1 MEWQDSV
8 RNKYGKSGY
17 ETFARVSVVRSR
29 RRSCFWEEL
38 ARPEIALVFWEARI
52 LVVILGLAQR
62 YQVYGS
68 LLLCLRHTKVPI
80 VATRPSMY
88 DSIHR
93 LLVIVIATDMVLY
106 HFLLFSAIIL

>member
-38 ARPEIALVFWEARI
+38 ARPEIALVFWE
-52 LVVILGLAQR
+52 GF
-62 YQVYGS
+62 GS
-68 LLLCLRHTKVPI
+68 HFRFGKVPI
-80 VATRPSMY
+80 ATRPSV
-88 DSIHR
+88 DDFIHR
-93 LLVIVIATDMVLY
+93 LLVILIATDMVLY
-106 HFLLFSAIIL
+106 HFLFFSRSHY